1 MSIPSRLIQVTNVS
15 TSATKEQFRAFF
27 AHLGRI
33 DEVQLYPDS
42 ETLTAT
48 VAAKVGYVR
57 YDRPDIA
64 AAALNLTSTIFLDRP
79 VICSLVRPSTTS
91 SSSSSSSSSSL
102 SSALLSS
109 SGLSLSSSS
118 LLAMRIPDETEAIK
132 LCPTINS
139 SVNLI
144 PGLINIYLHFVL
156 NFWFLF

>member
-1 MSIPSRLIQVTNVS
+1 MSSTRLIQVTNVS

-33 DEVQLYPDS
+33 DEVQLYPES

-64 AAALNLTSTIFLDRP
+64 SAALNLTSTIFLDRP
-79 VICSLVRPSTTS
+79 VICSLVKPPS
-91 SSSSSSSSSSL
+91 SSSSSSSM
-102 SSALLSS
+102 
-109 SGLSLSSSS
+109 
-118 LLAMRIPDETEAIK
+118 AMRIPDETEAIK

-144 PGLINIYLHFVL
+144 PG
-156 NFWFLF
+156 

>member
-1 MSIPSRLIQVTNVS
+1 MSSTRLIQVTNVS

-33 DEVQLYPDS
+33 DEVQLYPES

-64 AAALNLTSTIFLDRP
+64 SAALNLTSTIFLDRP
-79 VICSLVRPSTTS
+79 VICSLVKPS
-91 SSSSSSSSSSL
+91 SSSSST
-102 SSALLSS
+102 
-109 SGLSLSSSS
+109 
-118 LLAMRIPDETEAIK
+118 AMRIPDETEAIK

-144 PGLINIYLHFVL
+144 PG
-156 NFWFLF
+156 